1 MKIENFKN
9 PYIFWLFVGT
19 CCENQVIF
27 FWKSSELRPLFL
39 QNPLY
44 MSKSH
49 FSKEQCKN
57 VVPKKHWFE
66 LGLY

>member
-1 MKIENFKN
+1 VKVENFKN
-9 PYIFWLFVGT
+9 PYFFGYLLEQIVTW
-19 CCENQVIF
+19 

-49 FSKEQCKN
+49 FSKNKCKN
-57 VVPKKHWFE
+57 IVPKKHWFK